1 MNTQISPSAIAVT
14 AACVLFQTASAL
26 ALPADVLFHEDFENP
41 DVAEY
46 SQGITPEIWVRASVG
61 YGAVQHGVTDKSDG
75 DFSAPAG
82 NEQAYAF
89 RYKNSGITTKEFA
102 LGPPLA
108 FGGGYEVSF
117 DVVMDNSTS
126 GRAYNVGLI
135 AFGAGA
141 VRNDCRSIPTGS
153 TQLATATG
161 NAPADG
167 SIATVTFTFIPNATT
182 HAAEFGKDP
191 GIRVKGSGASAIIDN
206 IRFRAIPGT
215 STGFNLVTTSPVDNS
230 SNNLAY
236 LPAKAIFNKNIAAG
250 SGNVTLRDLTDNID
264 TVIPVSD
271 PRISIS
277 GTCLNVAAGA
287 PYTWDKNYAIRID
300 PGAVVEASPG
310 TNSFAGIADDTTWNF
325 ATAGG
330 DPLYYSI
337 SRLKDHITGVITLT
351 AEEIDTIKRNLDTV
365 VSRLAESSA
374 SITALLDLIHTYDTG
389 TITGRKGPL
398 WVNQSLP
405 SRDVVTNDLHW
416 TMFNVMQNVMDRIY
430 TAPVLAAHED
440 LLDGFKFG
448 SHTNFPGPCPPPAD
462 PAASHTLT
470 IQGSFE
476 DTFGRHTQQ
485 WTLPARKPTGTYLA
499 PGTIATVTVPPEIVN
514 LGYQVRVGAH
524 SWNLAHRPPIRRL
537 DRATRVYP
545 IDAPTIKVANPYGG
559 GIYIEVPFRADAG
572 LIDVTVTGAV
582 RSPYFSAK
590 SFHQTTPAE
599 WLVERA
605 HVAPWAD
612 FQSDKFMTQVPRKWI
627 YNHPD
632 PAKMLADWDKAMDA
646 INDLMGF
653 PHLRGKETM
662 YLQVDVTMRA
672 SVYAPGY
679 PAVNVTDNPNNE
691 RGGYHTNYLVRG
703 PGVSS
708 TAANWEFHEQGH
720 AYFFP
725 KFGGESESNVNLLHV
740 PMLQEKFGYDLDT
753 AFRGSLGSN
762 NKYITLDTT
771 AMAWMCVFNFAP
783 RRLPMASAE
792 KSYQFKGHA
801 KFVDIARLYGWDGLG
816 DYWRSFMEDDANGVS
831 YPDTTDAKL
840 LRLSRHVGRDI
851 RPLFHFWGIFPQN
864 NSTLGEALA
873 AEGILPSPEIRDR
886 LLHYKTLVPANNAE
900 FRTFAQSWRGRVPTI
915 NGYWEERE
923 HARQWDTTPLYP
935 AGDQQRSE
943 ETNPGEIYN
952 ENSAA
957 DIRNRVDEIV
967 DLYFPDSIAPISM
980 SFAIAPSAIDATTIG
995 MVATTATAA
1004 IGPIEYYFHETSGNP
1019 GGDDSGWQTSPSY
1032 QDGGLTPGLTY
1043 SYTVT
1048 ARDGL
1053 GNLTDPSAVAS
1064 AMAETDVT
1072 PPAPDPL
1079 TFASPPTAEDETSIT
1094 MTATGATDI
1103 NGVEYQFVCTAG
1115 GGNDSGWQDSP
1126 TYVDNGLEPGTT
1138 YTYRV
1143 RARDKSPAQN
1153 ATDWSAEASATTDVP
1168 DTTAPTIVLLSPPNS
1183 AISVPVSTDLVI
1195 TFDENITL
1203 GSGVITVRNLT
1214 DSTQVTIDVTDD
1226 SQVATSGQSLIINP
1240 GSNLSYAKVY
1250 AIQIDGTAIQDLSG
1264 NPFAGIGDDS
1274 TWSFTTSA
1282 VAGVHQWT
1290 AWSDGNVGNV
1300 PTTDSAVVPFDIANA
1315 NSILIATVYIDNNPD
1330 NFNVSNVRFGD
1341 GTGIG
1346 NGDVAPTV
1354 TFSDS
1359 RLLSYVFINPSTASG
1374 LSFRLDSATNSG
1386 IGVILYEVSGAN
1398 SDLGSITAV
1407 TGANSI
1413 TTNTADELIV
1423 SFAGRNSTTAP
1434 TVSSSSIF
1442 TTRDASL
1449 TAMRGGG
1456 SIASASAIAPAVG
1469 SNNIAWNNASE
1480 GRIAYAFAANPDHG
1494 PVDHFAISPIASPQ
1508 TVGTPITGITI
1519 TAQDAFNATAT
1530 SFTGTVTFGGT
1541 GGFSGTSG
1549 TFTDGVLTGVSVTPT
1564 VSGSDLTLTVDDG
1577 SGHTGST
1584 TIATINPASSAYDT
1598 WAAQIADVNKRGRG
1612 DDPDGDG
1619 FDNGQEFLFGTSPVE
1634 PNGSLTT
1641 TEKSGSDLII
1651 RWKERTSGAAYTL
1664 LQSSTLDNDWTPSSV
1679 VPANDGSAA
1688 DGYQPRMATVP
1699 IGSGTLFLRVRGVE
1713 D

>member
-1 MNTQISPSAIAVT
+1 MKTRISPTAIAVT
-14 AACVLFQTASAL
+14 AACVLFQAVSAL

-61 YGAVQHGVTDKSDG
+61 FGSGDHGMTDKSDG

-141 VRNDCRSIPTGS
+141 IRNDCRSIPTGS

-215 STGFNLVTTSPVDNS
+215 GTGLNLVTTSPVDNS

-250 SGNVTLRDLTDNID
+250 SGNITLRDLTDNID
-264 TVIPVSD
+264 TVIPVGD

-277 GTCLNVAAGA
+277 GTCLNVVAGA
-287 PYTWDKNYAIRID
+287 PYTWDKDYAIRID

-310 TNSFAGIADDTTWNF
+310 ANSFAGIADDTTWNF
-325 ATAGG
+325 STAGG

-337 SRLKDHITGVITLT
+337 SRLKDHITGTITLT

-365 VSRLAESSA
+365 VGRFAETSA

-398 WVNQSLP
+398 WVSQSLP
-405 SRDVVTNDLHW
+405 RRDAVTNDLHW

-462 PAASHTLT
+462 PAASHTVT

-524 SWNLAHRPPIRRL
+524 SWNLAHRPHVRRL

-545 IDAPTIKVANPYGG
+545 IDAPTIKVASPYGG

-612 FQSDKFMTQVPRKWI
+612 FQSDKFMTQVPTKWI
-627 YNHPD
+627 YAHPD

-662 YLQVDVTMRA
+662 YLQVDLIMRA

-679 PAVNVTDNPNNE
+679 PAVNVTDNPNND

-708 TAANWEFHEQGH
+708 SAANWEFHEQGH

-725 KFGGESESNVNLLHV
+725 KFGGERESNVNLLHV
-740 PMLQEKFGYDLDT
+740 PVLQEKFGYDLDT
-753 AFRGSLGSN
+753 AFRGSLGSSRT
-762 NKYITLDTT
+762 YITLDTT

-816 DYWRSFMEDDANGVS
+816 TFWRSFMEDDANGVS
-831 YPDTTDAKL
+831 YSTSTDAKL
-840 LRLSRHVGRDI
+840 LRLCKSVGKDI
-851 RPLFHFWGIFPQN
+851 RPLFHFWGIHPDN
-864 NSTLGEALA
+864 PSSLAASIA
-873 AEGILPSPEIRDR
+873 AEGLQPAPEIYHR
-886 LLHYKTLVPANNAE
+886 LVHYKSIVPANNAE
-900 FRTFAQSWRGRVPTI
+900 FRTFAQSWRGRVPSI

-952 ENSAA
+952 EYSAA
-957 DIRNRVDEIV
+957 DIRNRIDEII
-967 DLYFPDSIAPISM
+967 DLYFPSEITPNPMTFATAP
-980 SFAIAPSAIDATTIG
+980 AAIDATTIG
-995 MVATTATAA
+995 MVATNATAA
-1004 IGPIEYYFHETSGNP
+1004 TGPIEYYFAETSGNP

-1053 GNLTDPSAVAS
+1053 GNLTAPSAVAS

-1079 TFASPPTAEDETSIT
+1079 TFASPPTALGSDAIT
-1094 MTATGATDI
+1094 MTATAATDI
-1103 NGVEYQFVCTAG
+1103 NGVEYQFVCIAG

-1126 TYVDNGLEPGTT
+1126 TYVDNGLEPGTS

-1153 ATDWSAEASATTDVP
+1153 ATDWSAEASATTEVP
-1168 DTTAPTIVLLSPPNS
+1168 DITPPSVVSFDPPNGATAVRIGS
-1183 AISVPVSTDLVI
+1183 PLEII
-1195 TFDENITL
+1195 FDEEIVTATGFITLKNLSDDTETAINITD
-1203 GSGVITVRNLT
+1203 G
-1214 DSTQVTIDVTDD
+1214 
-1226 SQVATSGQSLIINP
+1226 SQVSVEGTALIITPTGNLASIATYAVRI
-1240 GSNLSYAKVY
+1240 GS
-1250 AIQIDGTAIQDLSG
+1250 TAIEDLAG
-1264 NPFAGIGDDS
+1264 NTFAGIADDT
-1274 TWSFTTSA
+1274 TWSFTTASSTPGVYLWTGAANASWTNPANWDANGVPVDYEPDRSGLSFENSNPDRIVINATNFSPTTNVPQLNPGHGPEGTPLHSA
-1282 VAGVHQWT
+1282 VTPTVDVLNGHVAFSLDSVRPGSGHTELDDHTFTTIGDGDASNGLASLTYTNPGQFRRGGNFTMSVT
-1290 AWSDGNVGNV
+1290 VNSDGSFIFGSGSTLARTGALQVTLAGGSAIFNGTVQPQHGN
-1300 PTTDSAVVPFDIANA
+1300 S
-1315 NSILIATVYIDNNPD
+1315 NP
-1330 NFNVSNVRFGD
+1330 GD
-1341 GTGIG
+1341 GTGNNWFDFTAVGASFTAAFGSIFADLNWVNYYIDDG
-1346 NGDVAPTV
+1346 DPETGDFFRTTTNLDLEATDNGD
-1354 TFSDS
+1354 
-1359 RLLSYVFINPSTASG
+1359 
-1374 LSFRLDSATNSG
+1374 
-1386 IGVILYEVSGAN
+1386 
-1398 SDLGSITAV
+1398 
-1407 TGANSI
+1407 
-1413 TTNTADELIV
+1413 
-1423 SFAGRNSTTAP
+1423 
-1434 TVSSSSIF
+1434 
-1442 TTRDASL
+1442 
-1449 TAMRGGG
+1449 
-1456 SIASASAIAPAVG
+1456 
-1469 SNNIAWNNASE
+1469 
-1480 GRIAYAFAANPDHG
+1480 
-1494 PVDHFAISPIASPQ
+1494 
-1508 TVGTPITGITI
+1508 
-1519 TAQDAFNATAT
+1519 
-1530 SFTGTVTFGGT
+1530 
-1541 GGFSGTSG
+1541 G
-1549 TFTDGVLTGVSVTPT
+1549 TFTVSVA
-1564 VSGSDLTLTVDDG
+1564 DDG
-1577 SGHTGST
+1577 PVGP
-1584 TIATINPASSAYDT
+1584 NAYDA
-1598 WAAQIADVNKRGRG
+1598 WAAQIPDVNLRGR
-1612 DDPDGDG
+1612 DDDADGDG
-1619 FDNGQEFLFGTSPVE
+1619 FTNLQEFLFGTSPTE
-1634 PNGSLTT
+1634 PTGSLTT
-1641 TEKSGSDLII
+1641 IETSGSDLII
-1651 RWKERTSGAAYTL
+1651 RWKQRTEGATYTL
-1664 LQSSTLDNDWTPSSV
+1664 QQSATLANDWVPSSI
-1679 VPANDGSAA
+1679 VPVNDGSAIN
-1688 DGYQPRMATVP
+1688 GYQPRMATVP
-1699 IGSGTLFLRVRGVE
+1699 TGSGKLFLRVQAVE